1 MRKKAFAYL
10 FILLLAAALF
20 VRLYRLDL
28 RPMHHDEA
36 NQAYKFGQ
44 LLEKGQYRYDPADH
58 HGPTLYYFSLPFAWL
73 SGQKTYAELTEGT
86 LRGITVFFGLLTLLV
101 LLAAGK
107 YLTASEKFWAA
118 VFLALSPPLI
128 YFSRFYIQ
136 ETLFV
141 AFGLA
146 FIIFLWR
153 FFQKP
158 DYKESTWLGIS
169 AGLLYATKETSLIV
183 FATSVLA
190 LAVVW
195 FLSCGKNRK
204 RSSHKSESK
213 GSQKEVLTEIKKVAL
228 PLALAILLFL
238 AISFVFY
245 SSFFQHPQG
254 FLDSFRAF
262 SNYSHKAV
270 EPGWHR
276 HGFWYYFS
284 LLFYHKGGGNSP
296 VFSEIPFLLLA
307 LIGIILSIVRITR
320 KNSEN
325 FRGYLAFFSLFTAL
339 VYSVIPYK
347 TPWNMLIFYA
357 GFVIL
362 AGVGFVY
369 GLELI
374 KIRQAKIILAGALL
388 FWTGWQTY
396 LVNFYFYSYPDNPYV
411 YAQTSPDFLR
421 LVARV
426 DELSQ
431 VAEEGKNMFIR
442 VIAPP
447 DETWP
452 LPWYLRK
459 YTQVGYWTGSEQVET
474 LEPGRIVVMSAGE
487 AAKRSEKELEPYI
500 TQYYSL
506 RPDVLLVLLIRQD
519 LWESYRLRRTGGPS
533 GIKGL

>member
-1 MRKKAFAYL
+1 MKKKGFIYL
-10 FILLLAAALF
+10 FVFILAVSLL
-20 VRLYRLDL
+20 VRLYKLDL

-44 LLEKGQYRYDPADH
+44 LLEKGEYRYDPADH

-73 SGQKTYAELTEGT
+73 SGQKTYAALTENT
-86 LRGITVFFGLLTLLV
+86 LRGVAVFFGLLLLLV
-101 LLAAGK
+101 LLTSGK
-107 YLTASEKFWAA
+107 YLKTGEKSWAA

-128 YFSRFYIQ
+128 YFNRFYIQ

-146 FIIFLWR
+146 FVIFLWR

-158 DYKESTWLGIS
+158 DYKEATWLGIS
-169 AGLLYATKETSLIV
+169 AGLLYAAKETSLIV
-183 FATSVLA
+183 LATSILA
-190 LAVVW
+190 LVVVW
-195 FLSCGKNRK
+195 FLSWGRSRK
-204 RSSHKSESK
+204 RRSHKSESR
-213 GSQKEVLTEIKKVAL
+213 GSQKEVLAEIKKVAL
-228 PLALAILLFL
+228 PLALAIFLFL

-262 SNYSHKAV
+262 SAYGQKAFD
-270 EPGWHR
+270 PGWHR

-284 LLFYHKGGGNSP
+284 LLFYHKGSGHSP

-307 LIGIILSIVRITR
+307 LAGVVLSFARIR
-320 KNSEN
+320 LKSAEN
-325 FRGYLAFFSLFTAL
+325 FRGYLALFSLFTAL

-347 TPWNMLIFYA
+347 TPWNMLIFYT
-357 GFVIL
+357 GFLIL
-362 AGVGFVY
+362 AGLGFVY
-369 GLELI
+369 VLELI
-374 KIRQAKIILAGALL
+374 KIRQAKIILAGVLL
-388 FWTGWQTY
+388 FWTGWQAY
-396 LVNFYFYSYPDNPYV
+396 LVNFYFHSYPDNPYV

-431 VAEEGKNMFIR
+431 VAAEGKNMLIR

-459 YTQVGYWTGSEQVET
+459 YTQVGYWTSNEQVEA
-474 LEPGRIVVMSAGE
+474 LEPAEIVIMSAGE
-487 AAKRSEKELEPYI
+487 AGKRSEPEMESYS
-500 TQYYSL
+500 TQYFSL
-506 RPDVLLVLLIRQD
+506 RPEVLLVLAVRWD
-519 LWESYRLRRTGGPS
+519 LWESYKLRKISSSR
-533 GIKGL
+533 

>member
-10 FILLLAAALF
+10 FVLVLAAALF

-86 LRGITVFFGLLTLLV
+86 LRGVTVFFGLLTMLV
-101 LLAAGK
+101 LLAAGR
-107 YLTASEKFWAA
+107 YLTFSEKFWAA

-128 YFSRFYIQ
+128 YFNRFYIQ
-136 ETLFV
+136 ESLFV

-146 FIIFLWR
+146 FVIFLWR

-158 DYKESTWLGIS
+158 AYKEAAWLGIS

-183 FATSVLA
+183 LATSVLA

-195 FLSCGKNRK
+195 SLSWAKSRK
-204 RSSHKSESK
+204 RSSHKSES
-213 GSQKEVLTEIKKVAL
+213 GSSQKKVLTEIKKVAL

-238 AISFVFY
+238 AVSFVFY
-245 SSFFQHPQG
+245 SSFFQQPQG

-262 SNYSHKAV
+262 SNYGQKAM

-284 LLFYHKGGGNSP
+284 LLFYHKGRGHSP

-307 LIGIILSIVRITR
+307 LAGVVLSFARMSR
-320 KNSEN
+320 KNAEN
-325 FRGYLAFFSLFTAL
+325 FRGYLALFSLLTAL
-339 VYSVIPYK
+339 VYSAIPYK

-357 GFVIL
+357 GFLIL
-362 AGVGFVY
+362 AGIGFVY
-369 GLELI
+369 VLELI

-388 FWTGWQTY
+388 FWTGWQAY
-396 LVNFYFYSYPDNPYV
+396 LVNFYFHSYPDNPYV

-431 VAEEGKNMFIR
+431 VAAEGKNMFIR

-459 YTQVGYWTGSEQVET
+459 YTQVGYWTSNEQVES
-474 LEPGRIVVMSAGE
+474 LEPAALVIMSAAE
-487 AAKRSEKELEPYI
+487 ASRRSEKELEPYV

-506 RPDVLLVLLIRQD
+506 RPDVLMVLLIRQD
-519 LWESYRLRRTGGPS
+519 LWENYRLMRIGGPS
-533 GIKGL
+533 GTNGL